1 MQQRDILKDQIEQ
14 LGQALG
20 KLISKFLKLD
30 SNGDITSHIEITNQ
44 QLKNELDIDLDKLVE
59 FNQNELKGFI
69 EEKNFTA
76 EHLELLSEY
85 LTKIGMHKTNS
96 KKDNANAYLTRA
108 IDLLECAND
117 ISQMISFDR
126 IRQIKEIKNL
136 L

>member
-30 SNGDITSHIEITNQ
+30 SSGDITSHIEFTNQ
-44 QLKNELDIDLDKLVE
+44 QLKSELDIDLDQLVG

-76 EHLELLSEY
+76 EHLEMISEY
-85 LTKIGMHKTNS
+85 LAKIGTHKANS
-96 KKDNANAYLTRA
+96 KKDNANAYLTKA
-108 IDLLECAND
+108 IDLLESAND

-126 IRQIKEIKNL
+126 IKRIKEIKNML
-136 L
+136 